1 MDVLA
6 VGHDILEIT
15 HSSVFLTRA
24 WRACSL
30 RYHDSMHSSIFAAIR
45 KATESS
51 IFVAGLIAIATV
63 PALAMGGGGGGGGGG
78 PQGQHMKGIT
88 GSGVGTGSVT
98 CTGSNCSQTANGNF
112 LGVGIGNGSFS
123 VALNFSSVNPID
135 NGSGGSCYGAS
146 GTILLT
152 AANGGSVTL
161 GDVGLLCEV
170 GASSR
175 PTTFNGSYII
185 QNSTG
190 KLSNS
195 AGAGSTVLAIDA
207 SGNAYLN
214 LNGAMGIGMGGGG
227 MGGGGGGM
235 GGM

>member
-1 MDVLA
+1 
-6 VGHDILEIT
+6 
-15 HSSVFLTRA
+15 
-24 WRACSL
+24 
-30 RYHDSMHSSIFAAIR
+30 
-45 KATESS
+45 
-51 IFVAGLIAIATV
+51 
-63 PALAMGGGGGGGGGG
+63 
-78 PQGQHMKGIT
+78 MKGIT

-98 CTGSNCSQTANGNF
+98 CNGSSCSQTASGNF
-112 LGVGIGNGSFS
+112 LGTGIGNGSFS
-123 VALNFSSVNPID
+123 VGLNFSNLNPIG
-135 NGSGGSCYGAS
+135 NGSGGSCYAAS
-146 GTILLT
+146 GTIVLT
-152 AANGGSVTL
+152 AANGASVTL
-161 GDVGLLCEV
+161 GDVGLFCEV
-170 GASSR
+170 GASST